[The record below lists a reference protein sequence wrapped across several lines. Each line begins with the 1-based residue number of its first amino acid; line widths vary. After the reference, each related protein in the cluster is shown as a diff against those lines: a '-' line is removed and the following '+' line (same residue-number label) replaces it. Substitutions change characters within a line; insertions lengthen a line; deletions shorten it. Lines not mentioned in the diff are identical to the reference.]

1 MVTFWR
7 QSGINIVLYL
17 DDGISMSSSQEL
29 CSYQSAFVKD
39 SLLQAGFLVN
49 EDKSNFKPIQKV
61 EWLGLMWNS
70 LDYSL
75 SIPDRRV
82 QNCLDT
88 LSKLFDKL
96 PKITARQLAQFTGKI
111 ISMGPVIGNV
121 SRLMTRQCYMLIE
134 SRYSWDSFLKFDSSH
149 LFLQELVFWSTH
161 LHDLNNRVFK
171 LLF

>member
-1 MVTFWR
+1 
-7 QSGINIVLYL
+7 
-17 DDGISMSSSQEL
+17 MSSSQEL

-49 EDKSNFKPIQKV
+49 EDKSIFKPIQKL

-82 QNCLDT
+82 QDCLDT

-161 LHDLNNRVFK
+161 LHDLNNRVLNSYSK
-171 LLF
+171 THAIVCSDASSV

>member
-1 MVTFWR
+1 M
-7 QSGINIVLYL
+7 
-17 DDGISMSSSQEL
+17 
-29 CSYQSAFVKD
+29 
-39 SLLQAGFLVN
+39 
-49 EDKSNFKPIQKV
+49 KSIFKPIQKL

-82 QNCLDT
+82 QDCLDT

-134 SRYSWDSFLKFDSSH
+134 SRYSWNSFLKFDSSH
-149 LFLQELVFWSTH
+149 LFL
-161 LHDLNNRVFK
+161 
-171 LLF
+171 